1 MARAGVSYFDVA
13 KAAEAVKANQLPPT
27 VDRVREKLGT
37 GSRSTIA
44 PLLKRWRSEGD
55 SAAESVAGLPS
66 DLLQLVQSINERI
79 HTAAELKIEA
89 AVKASKEVE
98 LALKTTLQETLRK
111 LETTQNERAALVNQS
126 AESNKKLKDIEKAL
140 IDTQTSASK
149 YQGQYEAAQ
158 SQLNEMKATIREL
171 RTENK
176 DIREHFEHYQQR
188 TAEDRLLERNQ
199 FKETNQLLSEQNAQ
213 LKQRVE
219 NLSVEKQGL
228 EHELAQVK
236 SSLLSEQRNNINTQ
250 QDAQKCQTMLDHISR
265 ELDCLTAEKRQLQH
279 IIDENKKELSSL
291 ESDNRVVKKEN
302 VLKDQTVVDLEKRLE
317 KQSQKAERLN
327 DALQVALQEKSVLQG
342 QLQQLQSSL
351 N

>member
-1 MARAGVSYFDVA
+1 
-13 KAAEAVKANQLPPT
+13 
-27 VDRVREKLGT
+27 
-37 GSRSTIA
+37 
-44 PLLKRWRSEGD
+44 
-55 SAAESVAGLPS
+55 
-66 DLLQLVQSINERI
+66 
-79 HTAAELKIEA
+79 
-89 AVKASKEVE
+89 
-98 LALKTTLQETLRK
+98 
-111 LETTQNERAALVNQS
+111 
-126 AESNKKLKDIEKAL
+126 
-140 IDTQTSASK
+140 
-149 YQGQYEAAQ
+149 
-158 SQLNEMKATIREL
+158 MKATIREL

-327 DALQVALQEKSVLQG
+327 DALQVALQEKSVPQG